1 MFSACNWRAPD
12 VCFDHSAHMN
22 EQTADVTAPAVS
34 RTLADTAI
42 RFYFGRPSFGHYGSG
57 FVSEKSN
64 FDDGHLLTNNIM
76 PQCLP
81 NRPQSAQVFP
91 HAVRAAKQRGN
102 VSVESVSNWQSAF
115 RRVRPVSAMLSLTH
129 EASAK
134 VPAAEDDFSQ

>member
-1 MFSACNWRAPD
+1 
-12 VCFDHSAHMN
+12 MN

-57 FVSEKSN
+57 FVSEKSS

-81 NRPQSAQVFP
+81 NRPQSVQVFP

-102 VSVESVSNWQSAF
+102 VSVESVTNWQSAF

-129 EASAK
+129 EASVK
-134 VPAAEDDFSQ
+134 VPAAGDVFSQ